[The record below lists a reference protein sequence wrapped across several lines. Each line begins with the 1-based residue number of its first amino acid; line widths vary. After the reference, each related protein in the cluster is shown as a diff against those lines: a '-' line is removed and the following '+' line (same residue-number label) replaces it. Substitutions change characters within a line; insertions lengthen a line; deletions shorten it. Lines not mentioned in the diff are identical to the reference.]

1 MDVPLGISPIV
12 QHCFATIVL
21 SVWPCVRMT
30 IVCLRLKKNYLIFLL
45 RCNAQFMNIRS
56 SITSIAENGKIV
68 GDSRSLSCLPENVL
82 SVPHC
87 RNGLSWPRDWDISST
102 GLPPRTNVSCW
113 LYGYGYPLHFSNS
126 DIDESN
132 AAECEGDLYRQSV
145 CDYAAI

>member
-68 GDSRSLSCLPENVL
+68 GDSISLSCLPENVL

-87 RNGLSWPRDWDISST
+87 RNGLSWPRDWDISSS
-102 GLPPRTNVSCW
+102 GLPPLPGPGSCTSCTLQRRTNVSCW
-113 LYGYGYPLHFSNS
+113 LYFQCV
-126 DIDESN
+126 D
-132 AAECEGDLYRQSV
+132 
-145 CDYAAI
+145 